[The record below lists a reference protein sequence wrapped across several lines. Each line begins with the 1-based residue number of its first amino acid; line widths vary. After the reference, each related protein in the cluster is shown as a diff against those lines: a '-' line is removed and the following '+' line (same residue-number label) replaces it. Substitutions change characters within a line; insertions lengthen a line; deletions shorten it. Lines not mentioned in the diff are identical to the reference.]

1 MPSIVKRVVKGVQ
14 YYYIVHTVR
23 KKDRF
28 TQKSLYLGRMIPK
41 DIERIRR
48 RFTLEIDQERW
59 FVAFER
65 IKENCDEELRNSPKS
80 ATLKELKSFS
90 VRFTYDTQRIE
101 GSTLSLRE
109 TSRLLEEGISP
120 SNRPISD
127 IKEAESHQKLLFE
140 ILAQNN
146 DLTLLEVL
154 DWHWRQFK
162 DTKPDIAGQIRKHG
176 VKISGSRFVPASPV
190 ELQALLTG
198 FFRWYDRSKGKTNPV
213 EMAAL
218 AHLKFVTIHPFSD
231 GNGRISRLM
240 MNFILHRHGYP
251 MLNIDYKRRSSYYRA
266 LERAQL
272 AKDERIF
279 LVWFFRWYERQ
290 FRSYE

>member
-1 MPSIVKRVVKGVQ
+1 MPSIVKRVVKGVP
-14 YYYIVHTVR
+14 YYYLVHTVR
-23 KKDRF
+23 KKGRF
-28 TQKSLYLGRMIPK
+28 TQKSLYLGRAIPK
-41 DIERIRR
+41 DIDRVRR

-59 FVAFER
+59 FAAFVR
-65 IKENCDEELRNSPKS
+65 IKENYDEELRNSPKS
-80 ATLKELKSFS
+80 AALKELKSFS

-120 SNRPISD
+120 NNRPISD

-140 ILAQNN
+140 ILAQEN
-146 DLTLLEVL
+146 DLTLQEVL
-154 DWHWRQFK
+154 DWHWRLFK

-190 ELQALLTG
+190 ELQALLTD
-198 FFRWYDRSKGKTNPV
+198 FFRWYNRSKGKTNPV

-218 AHLKFVTIHPFSD
+218 AHLKFVTIHPLSD
-231 GNGRISRLM
+231 GNGRISRLI

-290 FRSYE
+290 FKSHE